1 VRACLYQY
9 SPSYQPL
16 IIFSRIKIYQK
27 KQPDRFFCSTLPKYA
42 HLNNRFIKFVYSE
55 IINMEISRYIFASRP
70 YGMPAENNFRPE
82 KAEIN
87 ELNDNEVILKPLYFS
102 VDPYMRGR
110 MNETKSYAASW
121 KLGEPIRG
129 AAVARVIESKS
140 PFLVEGDTVTG
151 ELPWATYSIDKAE
164 NLRKIDIRKYP
175 MQYYLGILG
184 MPGLTAYFGMTDIC
198 NPKKGETVVV
208 SGAAG
213 AVGLVAGQIAKIL
226 EAKVV
231 GIAGSDEKCT
241 LLTGTYGYD
250 AAINYKT
257 SKSLRKEIAAICPEG
272 VDAYYDN
279 VGGEVSDAVI
289 SNLAFHSKIALC
301 GQISQYNSTRTPAG
315 SFIMSMILT
324 RSALLKG
331 FIVRDY
337 KDRFDEGL
345 AYLMR
350 WIDEDKLKY
359 SETVVDGFEKLPE
372 AFIGLFSGRNTGKML
387 VRTVD

>member
-1 VRACLYQY
+1 
-9 SPSYQPL
+9 
-16 IIFSRIKIYQK
+16 
-27 KQPDRFFCSTLPKYA
+27 
-42 HLNNRFIKFVYSE
+42 
-55 IINMEISRYIFASRP
+55 MEVSRYIFASRP
-70 YGMPAENNFRPE
+70 YGMPSETNFKLE
-82 KAEIN
+82 KT
-87 ELNDNEVILKPLYFS
+87 ELNPLNDDEVLIKPLYFS

-129 AAVARVIESKS
+129 AAVSRVIESRSNILK
-140 PFLVEGDTVTG
+140 EGDTVTG
-151 ELPWATYSIDKAE
+151 EIPWTTHFITKAE
-164 NLRKIDIRKYP
+164 NLSKIDIRKYP
-175 MQYYLGILG
+175 MEYYLGILG

-213 AVGLVAGQIAKIL
+213 AVGLVAGQIAKTF
-226 EAKVV
+226 ETKVV
-231 GIAGSDEKCT
+231 GIAGSEEKCR
-241 LLTGTYGYD
+241 LLTDIYGFD
-250 AAINYKT
+250 EAINYKT
-257 SKSLRKEIAAICPEG
+257 SKSLRKEIAGICPEG

-289 SNLAFHSKIALC
+289 SNLAFHSRIALC

-345 AYLMR
+345 AYLTR
-350 WIDEDKLKY
+350 WIDEGKLKF
-359 SETVVDGFEKLPE
+359 SETVIDGFEKLPE

-387 VRTVD
+387 VRTAD